1 MSEIKKQAV
10 IMQILPSLNMGGVER
25 GTIDIAKAILKAELT
40 PIVVS
45 SGGNMTAYLREAKIK
60 HIELPVNSKNPWLI
74 YKNIEKIVNLIRE
87 YNVDIIHVR
96 SRAPAWSAYYA
107 CQKTGCKLIS
117 TFHGSYSNRLFTKKP
132 SFIKTIYNGIMLKAD
147 YVIAVSGFIK
157 NYIKEN
163 FSIAAK
169 ISDQNLVVIH
179 RGVDLNYFDEN
190 KVSQPRMIQLARN
203 WNLPE
208 DKAIIML
215 PARITSW
222 KGHEFLIDALA
233 KVKNDNF
240 FCIIVGSDR
249 DHKEYSHRLEK
260 RIEKNNLEGKVQIV
274 GETRDMPAAY
284 LVCDIIISAS
294 VKPEAF
300 GRIAIEAGA
309 MSRTIIATNIG
320 GSTETI
326 IPGKTGF
333 LVEPND
339 IDDLASKIDYVLSLS
354 QSDRKEIGIAARKY
368 IEQNFS
374 NQKMCDETIA
384 LYQKILINTL

>member
-1 MSEIKKQAV
+1 MSEIKKQSV
-10 IMQILPSLNMGGVER
+10 VMQILPSLNMGGVER

-60 HIELPVNSKNPWLI
+60 HIKLPVNSKNPWVI
-74 YKNIEKIVNLIRE
+74 YKNIERIINLIRE

-107 CQKTGCKLIS
+107 CKKTGCELVS

-132 SFIKTIYNGIMLKAD
+132 SIFKIIYNGIMLKAH
-147 YVIAVSGFIK
+147 YTIAVSTFIK
-157 NYIKEN
+157 NYIRNN
-163 FSIAAK
+163 FPIAAK
-169 ISDQNLVVIH
+169 ISDQNLIVIH
-179 RGVDLNYFDEN
+179 RGVDLNYFDES
-190 KVSQPRMIQLARN
+190 KVSQLRMIQLAKS

-208 DKAIIML
+208 DKEIIML

-222 KGHEFLIDALA
+222 KGHEFLIDSLA

-249 DHKEYSHRLEK
+249 DHKEYSRGLEK

-274 GETRDMPAAY
+274 GETRDMPGAY
-284 LVCDIIISAS
+284 LVCDIVISAS
-294 VKPEAF
+294 IKPEAF

-309 MSRTIIATNIG
+309 MSRIIIATNIG

-326 IPGKTGF
+326 IPNQTGF

-339 IDDLASKIDYVLSLS
+339 KDDLANKIDHVLSLS
-354 QSDRKEIGIAARKY
+354 QSDRKEIGMAARRY
-368 IEQNFS
+368 IEKNFS

-384 LYQKILINTL
+384 LYKKILNNL